1 MALLSVIAG
10 AAMSAALSP
19 LLAAAAARFTT
30 TDPGPLHR
38 RGRVLLA
45 IGAAVAG
52 AAVATLPA
60 GPLTVLYG
68 GFAATVLTAAIV
80 DALELRIPNRLTYP
94 TLLTGILLLPLTSD
108 LSTAGIWGPAAG
120 AAASGLW
127 ALVMALV
134 ADQGLGDVKL
144 AAAIGAWTAH
154 LGVLPWIL
162 GVLLSQVA
170 VAGVLAASVR
180 RNRRTAGPRSYTPL
194 GPALTIGA
202 VLAIGASTLI

>member
-1 MALLSVIAG
+1 MTLVSVVAG
-10 AAMSAALSP
+10 VAVGAALSP

-60 GPLTVLYG
+60 GALTVLYA
-68 GFAATVLTAAIV
+68 GFAATVLTAAVV

-94 TLLTGILLLPLTSD
+94 TLLAGILVLPMTSD
-108 LSTAGIWGPAAG
+108 LSATGILAPAIG

-127 ALVMALV
+127 GLVMALI

-180 RNRRTAGPRSYTPL
+180 RHRRTNGPRNYTPL

-202 VLAIGASTLI
+202 VLAVGASTLI